1 MKNRT
6 AKSAI
11 DIVMLLLC
19 MLNAQAVAQQTDFE
33 QRQTD
38 VEFRWLSTVS
48 GNDDRLGCGTNF
60 VVDEEGN
67 TYYGVT
73 FMRGALWED
82 YTSVYPEF
90 DRDPRVQTSF
100 ASGIVVVKID
110 TLGNRVWA
118 KHYASNLAEHSKPPT
133 LKIRDMQLRNGLLY
147 FSMEISGQNEQ
158 HLYAD
163 PFIYMFD
170 TTYNWPSPG
179 SRLLPDSLRCFPFT
193 IRSGAIVGLLI
204 TMDLD
209 GNVIDRRCLTMVS
222 KGYERH
228 YSRRRDTITGSYVWD
243 TVLSPYSINGF
254 LSPTYIRDYHNRSH
268 LFVRNLGTNHY
279 LVVDEDTVY
288 VGDQP
293 WWRNGWQDSVCDVYH
308 LVLDS
313 NYNIISWKP
322 MVCDIDRQCITDYP
336 GMNRNP
342 GYYPTLARVSI
353 EGLAVDEEDNVYVT
367 ANFNSFTY
375 DVWKYSRTGYSTYS
389 DSTGT
394 QSLPW
399 PDPPNIEYPFRM
411 MLDSTHYILV
421 ESLYAAEQVRAL
433 LKFDTAG
440 NLLWVRQRYMESTD
454 TVPFPW
460 DFEYYLAPL
469 LDSQY
474 VYCKQNFAQ
483 GWEGIGKYHPAMI
496 YNEDTLVPVSYFFDE
511 DHQIRLETVP
521 VDPPDTAFYQNYDIR
536 PTYRMFSRFV
546 YYVVYDKRT
555 GDYVKV
561 IFPGKGWMESEPYNY
576 YIPQYSE
583 PLATT
588 PLRDG
593 KIWSKQTPVVQAPLL
608 SDRPHNPQ
616 RRIEVTDLEDNSTV
630 AIDSTIYSW
639 CPSLYLSDRGQV
651 VASSYGLCYSCPP
664 RPINYPSVAGDTPIY
679 VSYYMPEY
687 DRRRVPPCPGVDS
700 VEAVSAIGSATLRWR
715 GGEGQQVWQVA
726 QMAADSTGAEPDS
739 TAWERALLTETQEQ
753 SITVALDTCVWLR
766 VRGMCGTGHYGPW
779 SEAVEVCPKV
789 GIGAE
794 VMAGGV
800 VLAPNPTNGLV
811 AVTDA
816 LSGMPMNGVR
826 EVEVMS
832 AMGTTV
838 LSQRNSAYFDTRAL
852 AAGTYYVKAV
862 TLRGTYLLKLVV
874 EH

>member
-19 MLNAQAVAQQTDFE
+19 MLNVRAVAQQTGFE

-48 GNDDRLGCGTNF
+48 GNDSRLGCGTNF
-60 VVDEEGN
+60 VVDEDGF
-67 TYYGVT
+67 TYYGAT

-90 DRDPRVQTSF
+90 DVDPRVQSSL
-100 ASGIVVVKID
+100 ASGLVVVKID

-118 KHYASNLAEHSKPPT
+118 KHFASNLTQYSKPSF
-133 LKIRDMQLRNGLLY
+133 LHIRDMQLRNGLLY
-147 FSMEISGQNEQ
+147 FSMEIAGQNPNHYQ
-158 HLYAD
+158 VD

-170 TTYNWPSPG
+170 TTYNWPLPG
-179 SRLLPDSLRCFPFT
+179 SRLLPDSLKCFPFT
-193 IRSGAIVGLLI
+193 ERVGATVGILF

-209 GNVIDRRCLTMVS
+209 GNVIDRRCLTRVG
-222 KGYERH
+222 KDYERH
-228 YSRRRDTITGSYVWD
+228 LYRRWDTITGSYVWD
-243 TVLSPYSINGF
+243 TVLSPRSYNFF
-254 LSPTYIRDYHNRSH
+254 LDPTYIRDHHNRSH
-268 LFVRNLGTNHY
+268 LFVKYLGTNQY
-279 LVVDEDTVY
+279 LVVDEDTLY

-293 WWRNGWQDSVCDVYH
+293 WWRNGWQDSVCDDYH
-308 LVLDS
+308 LILDS
-313 NYNIISWKP
+313 NYNVISLKP
-322 MVCDIDRQCITDYP
+322 MVCDIDRQCITDFP

-342 GYYPTLARVSI
+342 GFYPTLARVSI

-375 DVWKYSRTGYSTYS
+375 NVWEYSRTGFNTYS
-389 DSTGT
+389 DSTS

-421 ESLYAAEQVRAL
+421 ESLFAAEQVRAL
-433 LKFDTAG
+433 LKYDTAG

-454 TVPFPW
+454 TAPFPY
-460 DFEYYLAPL
+460 DFDVPMAPL
-469 LDSQY
+469 VDSQY
-474 VYCKQNFAQ
+474 VYCRQNHMHGWQ
-483 GWEGIGKYHPAMI
+483 GISKYHPATLCR
-496 YNEDTLVPVSYFFDE
+496 DTLVPLSYFFDE
-511 DHQIRLETVP
+511 DHQIRLETIP
-521 VDPPDTAFYQNYDIR
+521 IDPPDSNYYLHSEIQ
-536 PTYRMFSRFV
+536 PTYRTISRFV

-561 IFPGKGWMESEPYNY
+561 IVPGKGWMESETHGY
-576 YIPQYSE
+576 YFPIYSE

-593 KIWSKQTPVVQAPLL
+593 KIWSKQTPIVQAPTIEI
-608 SDRPHNPQ
+608 PHTPQ

-639 CPSLYLSDRGQV
+639 CPSLYLSDRGQL
-651 VASSYGLCYSCPP
+651 VASSYGLCYNCPP
-664 RPINYPSVAGDTPIY
+664 PPISFPYPAGNTPIY

-700 VEAVSAIGSATLRWR
+700 VEAESAIGSATLRWS
-715 GGEGQQVWQVA
+715 GGEGHQVWQVA

-739 TAWERALLTETQEQ
+739 AAWERALLTETQEQ
-753 SITVALDTCVWLR
+753 SLTVALDTCVWLR

-779 SEAVEVCPKV
+779 SEAVEVCPQV
-789 GIGAE
+789 GIGGEAL
-794 VMAGGV
+794 AGGV
-800 VLAPNPTNGLV
+800 VLAPNPANGLV
-811 AVTDA
+811 VVTDA
-816 LSGMPMNGVR
+816 LSGTPMNGVR

-832 AMGTTV
+832 TMGTTV
-838 LSQRNSAYFDTRAL
+838 LSQRGSAYFDTRTL

-862 TLRGTYLLKLVV
+862 TRRGTYLLKLVV